1 MRKGII
7 SKLFWGVA
15 LSAVATLASVQ
26 TASAQGLGGA
36 VTMEQPAVAL
46 IMPFDVTDS
55 HASFQIVSRIG
66 GDGETSVATHWSFW
80 SESCDHL
87 ADVFICLTPRDTI
100 VVDPTALQGQ
110 IQQGQDNINTGPV
123 INLSGERGF
132 ITVTAFDAD
141 LNSQTCQAADPTTP
155 AGTPSLIG
163 SWVVA
168 NSKTNAAFGNNA
180 IGIIDGVTL
189 PAAEDFFF
197 TAPVSGG
204 LFLQTFNPL
213 TLQDSEVFFIGVA
226 FPAGNGEFFDAEIG
240 PIPALL
246 PDGHAVCCNAQYYDN
261 VETFVSLPDV
271 CLTCSGSLKIAENAS
286 LAAIDLPAI
295 IPASIPAGTSGLVRL
310 ANCTVGSSSDGVVPM
325 SSDVAVSADVSV
337 QTFLFAYHGMA
348 VGPFGTS
355 ALARYTAE

>member
-7 SKLFWGVA
+7 SKLFLGVA
-15 LSAVATLASVQ
+15 LSVAAVSAAN
-26 TASAQGLGGA
+26 AQGLGGT
-36 VTMEQPAVAL
+36 VTQEQPAVAL
-46 IMPFDVTDS
+46 IMPFDVTAG
-55 HASFQIVSRIG
+55 HASFEIVSRIG
-66 GDGETSVATHWSFW
+66 GDTSDPQATHWSFW

-87 ADVFICLTPRDTI
+87 ADVFICLTPRDTV

-110 IQQGQDNINTGPV
+110 IQNGTENVNTGPV
-123 INLSGERGF
+123 INLSGSKGF

-141 LNSQTCQAADPTTP
+141 LDSQTCAPADPSAP
-155 AGTPSLIG
+155 AGIPSLVG

-168 NSKTNAAFGNNA
+168 NSSTNAAFGNNA

-189 PAAEDFFF
+189 PTAEDFFL
-197 TAPVSGG
+197 TGPVSGG
-204 LFLQTFNPL
+204 LFLQTFNPQSL
-213 TLQDSEVFFIGVA
+213 EDSEVFFIGLA
-226 FPAGNGEFFDAEIG
+226 FPAGNGEFFEAEIG

-246 PDGHAVCCNAQYYDN
+246 PNGSAVCCDAQYYDN
-261 VETFVSLPDV
+261 VESFVSLPKV
-271 CLTCSGSLKIAENAS
+271 CIACSATLKIAENDS

-295 IPASIPAGTSGLVRL
+295 IPASIPAETSGLVRL
-310 ANCTVGSSSDGVVPM
+310 TNCTVGSFDTGAVPI

-355 ALARYTAE
+355 TIARYTAE